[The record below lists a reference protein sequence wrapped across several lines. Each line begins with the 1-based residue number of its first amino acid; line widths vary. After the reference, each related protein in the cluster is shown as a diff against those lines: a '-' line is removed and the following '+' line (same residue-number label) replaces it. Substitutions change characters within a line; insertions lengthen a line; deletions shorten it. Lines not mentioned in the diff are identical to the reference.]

1 MEDKTPKNSGAPA
14 SPDGRD
20 YKDKDG
26 LLVCGTCGKRKQQ
39 RIPRA
44 FGKEGEYTVIPV
56 MCDCEVRREEERQR
70 EAEARRRSAKAEK
83 LREGCFP
90 NSGFY
95 RSFTFDADDRRNPV
109 ASKACER
116 YAATFDRNDPYGLLL
131 WGDVGTGKSFLS
143 SCIANRVIDLGFS
156 ALQTDIGYIVNT
168 MEASFE
174 NRRRNLDRILGYD
187 LLLIEDLG
195 AQRATEYMM
204 EHVYAVIDGRY
215 KNGKPMVITTNFTDR
230 EISQPSPGSP
240 WFRIFDR
247 ISERCFPLEIDG
259 GSRRRGKA
267 ANMREIMRK
276 RLDL

>member
-1 MEDKTPKNSGAPA
+1 MEESKRKDGADGSA
-14 SPDGRD
+14 SDGKD
-20 YKDKDG
+20 YRDKDG
-26 LLVCGTCGKRKQQ
+26 LLVCGTCGKHKQQ
-39 RIPRA
+39 RLPRP
-44 FGKEGEYTVIPV
+44 FGKEGEFTVINV
-56 MCDCEVRREEERQR
+56 MCDCDARKEEERQKS
-70 EAEARRRSAKAEK
+70 EEERRHAAKTER
-83 LREGCFP
+83 LRGDCFP

-95 RSFTFDADDRRNPV
+95 RSFTFDTDDKRNPV

-116 YAATFDRNDPYGLLL
+116 FAATFDRSDPYGLLL

-174 NRRRNLDRILGYD
+174 HRRGNLDRILGYD

-195 AQRATEYMM
+195 AQRTTEYMM

-215 KNGKPMVITTNFTDR
+215 KAGKPMVITTNFTERD
-230 EISQPSPGSP
+230 ISQPSPGSP

-247 ISERCFPLEIDG
+247 ISERCYPLEIDG
-259 GSRRRGKA
+259 GSRRRKKA
-267 ANMREIMRK
+267 VDMRAAMRK

>member
-1 MEDKTPKNSGAPA
+1 MEDKTRKNGSAPA
-14 SPDGRD
+14 SLDGRD

-26 LLVCGTCGKRKQQ
+26 LIVCGTCGKHKQQ
-39 RIPRA
+39 RIPRP
-44 FGKEGEYTVIPV
+44 FGKEGDFTVIPV
-56 MCDCEVRREEERQR
+56 MCECDERREAQRR
-70 EAEARRRSAKAEK
+70 EADAEKRRLAKAGRMRDE
-83 LREGCFP
+83 CFP

-116 YAATFDRNDPYGLLL
+116 YAATFDRTDPYGLLL
-131 WGDVGTGKSFLS
+131 WGAVGTGKSFLS

-168 MEASFE
+168 MESSFE

-230 EISQPSPGSP
+230 EISKPSPSSP

-259 GSRRRGKA
+259 GSRRREKA
-267 ANMREIMRK
+267 VDMREAMRK